1 MNSDFKNKNHNL
13 SHKDLLEKNK
23 TENSKSDSQITGIQN
38 LNYKT
43 KQCRHFELGKCKLSG
58 LCNFAHG
65 KDELSYYQGLSKID
79 DKSLKTIESI
89 SQLRVETSV
98 QKIEKMES
106 LLDDFYHKQNQ
117 SLQLLKE
124 LSKGIKSGAFRNE
137 ENISKMESH
146 IISLYNSA
154 VMYTQEIGKTMEIV
168 NFPAKRWEHPEFY
181 PFSQPHTL
189 QNQNQVFSETFD
201 ECNEEQLELVKK
213 RLYLILTKLQTLP
226 WSSKNEFNQ
235 RISKAQTAFDNN
247 QLLEAS
253 KLVQLVLYDKNLD
266 PFLAGLCR
274 NILNETMTLIL

>member
-1 MNSDFKNKNHNL
+1 MISDLKNKNQNL

-23 TENSKSDSQITGIQN
+23 PDICKSDSQISCIQN

-43 KQCRHFELGKCKLSG
+43 KPCRHFELGKCKLSG

-65 KDELSYYQGLSKID
+65 KDELNYYQGLSKID
-79 DKSLKTIESI
+79 EKSLKTIESV
-89 SQLRVETSV
+89 SQIRVETSI
-98 QKIEKMES
+98 QKIEKME
-106 LLDDFYHKQNQ
+106 LFLEDFYQKQNQ

-124 LSKGIKSGAFRNE
+124 LSIGIKSGSFRNE

-168 NFPAKRWEHPEFY
+168 NFPAKRWEYPEFY
-181 PFSQPHTL
+181 PFGQQASL
-189 QNQNQVFSETFD
+189 QNQNQMFSETFD

-213 RLYLILTKLQTLP
+213 RLFLILTKLQALP
-226 WSSKNEFNQ
+226 WNSKNEFNQ
-235 RISKAQTAFDNN
+235 IISKAQIAFNNN